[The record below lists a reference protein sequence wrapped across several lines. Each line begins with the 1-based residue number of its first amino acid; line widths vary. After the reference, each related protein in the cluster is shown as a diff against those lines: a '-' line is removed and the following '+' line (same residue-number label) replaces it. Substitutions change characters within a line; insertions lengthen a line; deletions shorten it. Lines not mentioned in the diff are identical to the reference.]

1 MFHVVSSGHV
11 YLCSLWGFLI
21 IEGVGEIKM
30 CVLEVWV
37 GVVVWFLF
45 LVWLLF
51 WVVFGLGLR
60 VFCGWFM
67 GDLTGTY

>member
-1 MFHVVSSGHV
+1 
-11 YLCSLWGFLI
+11 
-21 IEGVGEIKM
+21 M
-30 CVLEVWV
+30 CVLGVWV

-51 WVVFGLGLR
+51 WVVFGVGLR

-67 GDLTGTY
+67 GELTGT